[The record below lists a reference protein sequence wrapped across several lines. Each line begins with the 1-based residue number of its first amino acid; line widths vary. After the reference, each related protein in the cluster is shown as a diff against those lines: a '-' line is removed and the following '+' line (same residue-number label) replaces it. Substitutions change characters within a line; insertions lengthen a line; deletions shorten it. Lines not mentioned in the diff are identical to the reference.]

1 MAEPASTLAAG
12 SVGTVETQYLDL
24 PKPVRLDCGWELHP
38 VRVAYETYGAL
49 SPQRDNVILVC
60 HALSG
65 DAHAAGFAKTPPE
78 SSTRDGFA
86 AEDRDGSARRGLGW
100 WDGMI
105 GPGKA
110 FDTDRFF
117 VVSTNLL
124 GGCRGTTGPS
134 SIDPATGRPYG
145 ADFPVITVADMVR
158 TERAFL
164 DALGIERL
172 AAVAGGSLGGMQA
185 FEWAILFPDQVDAVV
200 AIASTH
206 ALHPQGV
213 AWNAIARDAIMRD
226 PAWQGGHY
234 YGTGRRP
241 DAGMGVARMLGHVT
255 YLSAL
260 ALGDKFGRR
269 LQFADD
275 IRYTITEPEF
285 EVESYLRH
293 QADSFVRRFD
303 ANTYLYTS
311 RALTYFDLARQY
323 GSGSLARALGSVSAR
338 TLLIAFSSDW
348 LYPPSASRE
357 IADALHALG
366 KPAEFHVIEAPY
378 GHDCFLLEEARQ
390 TPIIRQFVSQQSG
403 GGPPSGGGRGARGRE
418 KRSAGAGEAE
428 RGGGRGGARGRE
440 KHSLAEG
447 GAGAKARPAGD
458 DEEEAF
464 VTDKPTRAE
473 QARAFGFETRQ
484 LHAGQRPDP
493 NTGAR
498 AVPIFQTTSYVFEDP
513 ESAAA
518 YFNLQEYGNTYSR
531 IMNPTVAVFEERV
544 ANLEGG
550 CGAVAFASGIAAQA
564 AALFTMLQPGDHVVS
579 SSALYGGT
587 VNQFKHLLRKMSV
600 ELTWVHPDDLDAWR
614 RAVRPNTKAFFGE
627 TIGNPAGNV
636 LDIETLASIAH
647 DHELPLIVDNT
658 FATPYL
664 CRPIEWGADIVIH
677 SATKFIGGHGT
688 SIGGVVVEAGT
699 FNWSNGRFPVV
710 ADPSPAYHGLQFHET
725 FGTYG
730 YLMKLRAETLRDLGA
745 ALSPFSAFL
754 FLQGLETLSLRM
766 ERHVGNALG
775 VAAFLQAHELASNVT
790 YPGLPSSGY
799 RPLVEKYLPRGAGAV
814 FSFDCAGGRAG
825 GQNFI
830 GGLTLWS
837 HLANVGDAKSLVIH
851 PASTTHRQLSEDEL
865 RAAGVGPGTVR
876 LSVGTESVDDLIWD
890 LEQGF
895 ARVAATVGKKVAT
908 A

>member
-1 MAEPASTLAAG
+1 M
-12 SVGTVETQYLDL
+12 
-24 PKPVRLDCGWELHP
+24 
-38 VRVAYETYGAL
+38 AYETYGTL
-49 SPQRDNVILVC
+49 SPRRNNVILVC

-65 DAHAAGFAKTPPE
+65 DAHAAGLAKTPPE
-78 SSTRDGFA
+78 ESTRDGFA
-86 AEDRDGSARRGLGW
+86 ATDRDGTVGKGLGW

-110 FDTDRFF
+110 FDTDRFY

-134 SIDPATGRPYG
+134 STDPATGRPYG
-145 ADFPVITVADMVR
+145 PDFPVITVADMVR

-164 DALGIERL
+164 HALGIERL

-213 AWNAIARDAIMRD
+213 AWNAIARNSILGD
-226 PAWQGGHY
+226 PAWQGGRY
-234 YGTGRRP
+234 YGTGRAP
-241 DAGMGVARMLGHVT
+241 DAGMGVARMVGHIT
-255 YLSAL
+255 YLSAQ
-260 ALGDKFGRR
+260 ALSDKFSRR

-275 IRYTITEPEF
+275 IRFTITEPEF
-285 EVESYLRH
+285 EVESYLRY

-303 ANTYLYTS
+303 ANTYLYMS
-311 RALTYFDLARQY
+311 RALTYFDLGRQH
-323 GSGSLARALGSVSAR
+323 GSGSLVQALGGVSAR

-357 IADALHALG
+357 IEAALRALG
-366 KPAEFHVIEAPY
+366 KPAEVHVIEAPY

-390 TPIIRQFVSQQSG
+390 TPIIRRFLE
-403 GGPPSGGGRGARGRE
+403 GA
-418 KRSAGAGEAE
+418 SVTV
-428 RGGGRGGARGRE
+428 
-440 KHSLAEG
+440 
-447 GAGAKARPAGD
+447 RP
-458 DEEEAF
+458 EE
-464 VTDKPTRAE
+464 P
-473 QARAFGFETRQ
+473 RAFGFETRQ

-498 AVPIFQTTSYVFEDP
+498 AVPIFATTSYVFEDP

-531 IMNPTVAVFEERV
+531 IMNPTTAVFEERV

-550 CGAVAFASGIAAQA
+550 AGAVAFASGLAAQA
-564 AALFTMLQPGDHVVS
+564 AALFTLLEPGDHVVS

-587 VNQFKHLLRKMSV
+587 VNQFKHVLRKMNV
-600 ELTWVHPDDLDAWR
+600 ELTWVDPDDPDAWR
-614 RAVRPNTKAFFGE
+614 KEVRANTKAFFGE

-636 LDIETLASIAH
+636 LDIETLAAIAH
-647 DHELPLIVDNT
+647 EHELPLIVDNT

-754 FLQGLETLSLRM
+754 FLQGLETMLLRM
-766 ERHVGNALG
+766 ERHVDNARA
-775 VAAFLQAHELASNVT
+775 VAAFLESHELASNVT
-790 YPGLPSSGY
+790 YPGLPGSRY

-814 FSFDCAGGRAG
+814 FSFDCAGGRTG
-825 GQNFI
+825 GQDLI
-830 GGLTLWS
+830 RGMTLWS

-851 PASTTHRQLSEDEL
+851 PASTTHRQLSDDEL

-876 LSVGTESVDDLIWD
+876 LSVGTESVEDLIWD

-895 ARVAATVGKKVAT
+895 ALVAATAGKEGAT